1 MGSLYIKKGRIMSK
15 REEKIINFFSEL
27 LHTGDQEMD
36 VNSAVE
42 RSMEIFDEIA
52 LVMKE
57 GNQEEQKAIVEAL
70 EKVNENIQTQFNA
83 VCKEAGISREE
94 IESMIKDPKN
104 FTPEIWE
111 ALQGLQGQVD
121 KTYVNKALHN
131 KPETKRKKSK
141 KQWIPA

>member
-1 MGSLYIKKGRIMSK
+1 MSN

-27 LHTGDQEMD
+27 LNTKDKEMD
-36 VNSAVE
+36 VNTAIS
-42 RSMEIFDEIA
+42 RSMEIFDEIS

-70 EKVNENIQTQFNA
+70 EKVNENIQNQFNA
-83 VCKEAGISREE
+83 ICNQAGISREE

-104 FTPEIWE
+104 FTPEIWD
-111 ALQGLQGQVD
+111 ALQGLQGQVNT
-121 KTYVNKALHN
+121 TYANTPIHK
-131 KPETKRKKSK
+131 KIETKRKKSK